1 MVKVKVVN
9 LDNSPVDEI
18 ELASSIFEVEMNKH
32 LVWEAVNAIMTNR
45 RQGTVSTKNR
55 KDVSGGGKKPWR
67 QKGTGRA
74 RSGSTRSPLWRHGG
88 TVHGPQQR
96 EFSTTF
102 PKKKRRKALTVVLS
116 EKLREEKIKVLN
128 NFDLQEVKTKV
139 LFDKVI
145 KGMEVSTALLVD
157 GENNRNLYLSSR
169 NNPRMKT
176 MVSADINVYDLL
188 KYDYLLITVEGLK
201 RLEEVLV

>member
-18 ELASSIFEVEMNKH
+18 ELIPSIFEVEMNKH

-45 RQGTVSTKNR
+45 RQGTVATKNR

-88 TVHGPQQR
+88 TVHGPQPR

-102 PKKKRRKALTVVLS
+102 PKKKKRKAVKVVLS
-116 EKLREEKIKVLN
+116 EKLREDKIKVID
-128 NFDLQEVKTKV
+128 NFELQEIKTKV
-139 LFDKVI
+139 LYDKVI
-145 KGMEVSTALLVD
+145 RGMEVSTALLVD
-157 GENNRNLYLSSR
+157 GENNKNLYLSSR
-169 NNPRMKT
+169 NNPRMKS
-176 MVSADINVYDLL
+176 MVAADLNVYDLL
-188 KYDYLLITVEGLK
+188 KYDYLLISVEGLK

>member
-18 ELASSIFEVEMNKH
+18 ELIPSIFEVEMNKH

-45 RQGTVSTKNR
+45 RQGTVATKNR

-88 TVHGPQQR
+88 TVHGPQPR

-102 PKKKRRKALTVVLS
+102 PKKKKRKAVKVVLS
-116 EKLREEKIKVLN
+116 EKLREDKIKVID
-128 NFDLQEVKTKV
+128 NFQLQEIKTKV

-157 GENNRNLYLSSR
+157 GENNKNLYLSSR
-169 NNPRMKT
+169 NNPRMKS
-176 MVSADINVYDLL
+176 MVAADLNVYDLL
-188 KYDYLLITVEGLK
+188 KYDYLLISVDGLK

>member
-18 ELASSIFEVEMNKH
+18 ELISSIFEVEMNKH

-45 RQGTVSTKNR
+45 RQGTVATKNR
-55 KDVSGGGKKPWR
+55 KDVRGGGIKPWR

-74 RSGSTRSPLWRHGG
+74 RAGSTRSPLWRHGG
-88 TVHGPQQR
+88 TVHGPQPR

-102 PKKKRRKALTVVLS
+102 PKKKKRKAVKVVLS
-116 EKLREEKIKVLN
+116 EMLREEKLKVVE
-128 NFDLQEVKTKV
+128 NFELQEVKTKA

-157 GENNRNLYLSSR
+157 GENNKNLYLSSR
-169 NNPRMKT
+169 NNPRMKS
-176 MVSADINVYDLL
+176 MVAADLNVYDLL
-188 KYDYLLITVEGLK
+188 KYDYLLISVDGLK
-201 RLEEVLV
+201 RLEEALA